1 MNPPYRCG
9 RQSLRRLL
17 LSHVAVL
24 LLIVGCATAPP
35 PPSPAPPER
44 PSYEV
49 FGKRYYPLP
58 SAEDFVERG
67 IASWYGSDFHGRPTS
82 TGEIYNMYA
91 HTAAHKTLPLHTYV
105 EVTNQKNGK
114 KTVVRIND
122 RGPFVDGRIIDLSYT
137 AASELG
143 MAEEGLAPVQV
154 VALGYAREGWEG
166 GKWVREYVKPPSYRV
181 GDFAIQVGS
190 FIQQDNAQ
198 RLYAS
203 LSGKY
208 TGTSISTY
216 ERGTQRFYRVWVG
229 QYSRLEE
236 AQAAAK
242 NLQEQGFAQ
251 AFVIARD

>member
-1 MNPPYRCG
+1 MQRPYRHG
-9 RQSLRRLL
+9 RPFLRSLPFWRIAALL
-17 LSHVAVL
+17 LVA
-24 LLIVGCATAPP
+24 GCATTPSPP
-35 PPSPAPPER
+35 PPSSPSA

-82 TGEIYNMYA
+82 AGEIYNMYA

-105 EVTNQKNGK
+105 QVTNQKNGK

-122 RGPFVDGRIIDLSYT
+122 RGPFVDGRVIDLSYT

-143 MAEEGLAPVQV
+143 MAEDGLAPVEV
-154 VALGYAREGWEG
+154 VALGYAREDWQG
-166 GKWVREYVKPPSYRV
+166 GRYVREYVKPPSYRV
-181 GDFAIQVGS
+181 GDFTIQVGS
-190 FIQQDNAQ
+190 FIQQENAQ

-203 LSGKY
+203 LSNRYSGA
-208 TGTSISTY
+208 TVTAFD
-216 ERGTQRFYRVWVG
+216 RGTQRFYRVRVG
-229 QYSRLEE
+229 QYSRLDE
-236 AQAAAK
+236 AEAAAK
-242 NLQEQGFAQ
+242 HFQEQGFAH

>member
-1 MNPPYRCG
+1 MNLSYPHG
-9 RQSLRRLL
+9 RQSLRPLL
-17 LSHVAVL
+17 LSHLALL

-35 PPSPAPPER
+35 PRSPAPPER

-82 TGEIYNMYA
+82 TGEIYNMFA

-216 ERGTQRFYRVWVG
+216 DRGTQRFYRVWVG

>member
-1 MNPPYRCG
+1 MNPPYRHA
-9 RQSLRRLL
+9 RPSLRPLL
-17 LSHVAVL
+17 CSCVAVL
-24 LLIVGCATAPP
+24 VLIVGCATTPP
-35 PPSPAPPER
+35 APSPGPAGR

-49 FGKRYYPLP
+49 LGKRYYPLP
-58 SAEDFVERG
+58 SAADFVERG

-154 VALGYAREGWEG
+154 VALGFARESWEG
-166 GKWVREYVKPPSYRV
+166 GRWVREYVKPPSYQI

-190 FIQQDNAQ
+190 FIQPDNAQ

-208 TGTSISTY
+208 PGTSISTY
-216 ERGTQRFYRVWVG
+216 DRGTQRFYRVWVG